1 MTSTPV
7 KDVGSV
13 FTNPSSAQTG
23 KTAGNT
29 GDFQKVWSNQM
40 NRNTMG
46 SYVPNSSA
54 QSTTAQADVSVKTAK
69 RSDAGADA
77 DTTVR
82 QKEQA
87 VRSDDKSSV
96 DSSGETNA
104 ANEVAEVKDD
114 LSAVQDSTA
123 QETDE
128 LTPEEL
134 EQAMEVLGTAVFNLM
149 QKIADAFGISME
161 DLQMTMDEL
170 GMDQMDL
177 LNADAFGSL
186 LLKLGGAEDSYA
198 LLMDET
204 LYGNYQELMGQLDNT
219 MEESAKALEIEPEQ
233 LEGLLH
239 KISVSEVSAEEN
251 PDSVK
256 APNQEE
262 EGQMT
267 NADPGVSVKAVAEA
281 MEGKQDISDEQ
292 TEGQSR
298 QTREDGRRGAEK
310 TEMEPQE
317 QLFGQNLRTEQL
329 QPQVRQ
335 AESILQNSGWSADT
349 RNIMNQVMDYMKL
362 QLNAD
367 TTSLE
372 MQLHPASLG
381 TLRVQ
386 IDSSAGVL
394 TAHFI
399 TQNESVK
406 AALESQIVQLQ
417 ENFEEQGVK
426 VQAIEVT
433 VQTHEFEQNLEQGRD
448 RNQQTPEKRN
458 RTRRIQLNDAL
469 AMENVEEE
477 DALAAD
483 MMAANG
489 NTVDYTV

>member
-7 KDVGSV
+7 KDVGSF
-13 FTNPSSAQTG
+13 FTNPGSAAVG
-23 KTAGNT
+23 KTAVGT
-29 GDFQKVWSNQM
+29 GGFQKIWNHQM
-40 NRNTMG
+40 NRNAMG
-46 SYVPNSSA
+46 SYVPDSSA
-54 QSTTAQADVSVKTAK
+54 QGAAAQADASAETVKRT
-69 RSDAGADA
+69 DA
-77 DTTVR
+77 DGTVQQR
-82 QKEQA
+82 EQA
-87 VRSDDKSSV
+87 VQNDDGSTAE
-96 DSSGETNA
+96 SSGELN
-104 ANEVAEVKDD
+104 NPQE
-114 LSAVQDSTA
+114 AVQTKDEPDTA
-123 QETDE
+123 RNTLTEQTEE

-134 EQAMEVLGTAVFNLM
+134 EQAMEVLGTAVLDLM
-149 QKIADAFGISME
+149 QQIADAFGISME

-170 GMDQMDL
+170 GMGQMDL

-204 LYGNYQELMGQLDNT
+204 LYGNYQALMGQLDST
-219 MEESAKALEIEPEQ
+219 MEECAGALEMEPEQ

-239 KISVSEVSAEEN
+239 KISVSEVPAEVN
-251 PDSVK
+251 LDSVQT
-256 APNQEE
+256 ANQEA
-262 EGQMT
+262 EGQL
-267 NADPGVSVKAVAEA
+267 ADMDAEASVKAVAEVV
-281 MEGKQDISDEQ
+281 EDNRNISDDE
-292 TEGQSR
+292 TEGQSE
-298 QTREDGRRGAEK
+298 QTGEDGRHNARN
-310 TEMEPQE
+310 TEDKPRQE
-317 QLFGQNLRTEQL
+317 QIFAQNLHTEQF

-362 QLNAD
+362 QLNVES
-367 TTSLE
+367 TSLE

-406 AALESQIVQLQ
+406 AALESQMVQLQ
-417 ENFEEQGVK
+417 ESFEEQGVK

-433 VQTHEFEQNLEQGRD
+433 VQTHEFEQNLEQGRGRD
-448 RNQQTPEKRN
+448 QQTPEKKN
-458 RTRRIQLNDAL
+458 RTRRIQLNDTL
-469 AMENVEEE
+469 TMENMEAE

-489 NTVDYTV
+489 NTVDYTA

>member
-1 MTSTPV
+1 
-7 KDVGSV
+7 
-13 FTNPSSAQTG
+13 
-23 KTAGNT
+23 
-29 GDFQKVWSNQM
+29 M
-40 NRNTMG
+40 NRNTFG
-46 SYVPNSSA
+46 SYVPNSST
-54 QSTTAQADVSVKTAK
+54 QSAASQANASVKTAK
-69 RSDAGADA
+69 QSDTGANPNE
-77 DTTVR
+77 TVQ
-82 QKEQA
+82 QKEQT
-87 VRSDDKSSV
+87 VRSDDKSTV
-96 DSSGETNA
+96 ESSGELKN
-104 ANEVAEVKDD
+104 ANEVTEGKDEM
-114 LSAVQDSTA
+114 SAVQDASNQQA
-123 QETDE
+123 EE
-128 LTPEEL
+128 LTPEKL
-134 EQAMEVLGTAVFNLM
+134 EQAMEVLGTAVCNLM
-149 QKIADAFGISME
+149 QQIADAFGISME

-170 GMDQMDL
+170 GLEQMDL

-186 LLKLGGAEDSYA
+186 LLKIGGAEDSYA

-204 LYGNYQELMGQLDNT
+204 LYGNYQALMGQLDST
-219 MEESAKALEIEPEQ
+219 VEESAKTLEIQPEQ

-239 KISVSEVSAEEN
+239 KISVSEVAAEESL
-251 PDSVK
+251 DSVK
-256 APNQEE
+256 VTNHEG
-262 EGQMT
+262 EGQIT
-267 NADPGVSVKAVAEA
+267 SAEPGMPVEAVAEA
-281 MEGKQDISDEQ
+281 MEGKQNISEEQ
-292 TEGQSR
+292 AEGQSG
-298 QTREDGRRGAEK
+298 QSKEDGRRGTEK
-310 TEMEPQE
+310 TEVDPHTQI
-317 QLFGQNLRTEQL
+317 FGQNLRTEQF
-329 QPQVRQ
+329 QPQVQQ

-349 RNIMNQVMDYMKL
+349 RNIMNQIMDYMKL
-362 QLNAD
+362 QLSVD

-417 ENFEEQGVK
+417 ESFEEQGVK

-469 AMENVEEE
+469 AMESMEEE
-477 DALAAD
+477 DTLAAD